1 MTKVKE
7 LLEGGH
13 YHTSYRT
20 DAMFSK
26 KLEEFFNRIPYFKDI
41 VGYDVEGNIV
51 ISDDRLTITIIDF
64 GMSSE
69 CHTAEIF
76 IKEEEQLIQLLKI
89 EN

>member
-1 MTKVKE
+1 MKS
-7 LLEGGH
+7 LHSCNIIHG
-13 YHTSYRT
+13 
-20 DAMFSK
+20 
-26 KLEEFFNRIPYFKDI
+26 DI
-41 VGYDVEGNIV
+41 ALRNIV

-76 IKEEEQLIQLLKI
+76 IKEEEQLIQLLRI